1 MSSTGPGILLRATDL
16 LPLSSSVS
24 DSSIAVMGGSV
35 LALLCDDAAFPS
47 RLAGMLA
54 GAEKPWGGRITAG
67 RRGIPVTDRAARK
80 LIGFVK
86 PPPAG
91 PGDMTPSGVLTLAAS
106 AARVMPARTSRA
118 VREMIDWCGLGSSAG
133 TRLDGLDPGSAFATA
148 FASALMHNPSVL
160 IVEPLVPEAFFPHLE
175 AIKNAGKAIVLT
187 GRGLD
192 GIPPC
197 TDRVALCTPT
207 DIARTIVRTELV
219 EMTAGACEIRVSFC
233 PAIPRRLIE
242 EMPGMEILRGT
253 DSGFSLRHRT
263 PLSAVSW
270 LLSLA
275 RANSRTIVDL
285 EIRPPCVADLIAMTE
300 PGSVLTLFDYG
311 GEE

>member
-1 MSSTGPGILLRATDL
+1 MNSSAPEILLRATDL

-35 LALLCDDAAFPS
+35 LALLCDDAAFPA
-47 RLAGMLA
+47 RLARMLA

-67 RRGIPVTDRAARK
+67 RRGIPVTDKAARK
-80 LIGFVK
+80 LIGYVK

-91 PGDMTPSGVLTLAAS
+91 PGGMTPSGVLALAAS
-106 AARVMPARTSRA
+106 AAGLRPARATQA
-118 VREMIDWCGLGSSAG
+118 VREMLDWCGLASSSG
-133 TRLDGLDPGSAFATA
+133 TRLDRLDTDNAFAAA

-160 IVEPLVPEAFFPHLE
+160 VVEPRVPEPFFTHLE
-175 AIKNAGKAIVLT
+175 AMKDAGKALVLT
-187 GRGLD
+187 GSGLD

-197 TDRVALCTPT
+197 TDRVALCSST

-219 EMTAGACEIRVSFC
+219 EMTAGACETRVSFC

-242 EMPGMEILRGT
+242 EMPGMEILRSI
-253 DSGFSLRHRT
+253 DSGFSLRHRN

-270 LLSLA
+270 LLTLA
-275 RANSRTIVDL
+275 RANSRTIVRL
-285 EIRPPCVADLIAMTE
+285 EIRSPCVADLIAMTE
-300 PGSVLTLFDYG
+300 PGSVRTLFDDG